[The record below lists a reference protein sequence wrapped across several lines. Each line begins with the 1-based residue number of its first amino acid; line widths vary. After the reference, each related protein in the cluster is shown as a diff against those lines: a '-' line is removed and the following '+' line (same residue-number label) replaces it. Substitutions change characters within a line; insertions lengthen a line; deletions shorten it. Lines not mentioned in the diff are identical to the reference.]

1 MYYLFII
8 GPLSYI
14 GIALIVFF
22 IISFFIKK
30 ENILAKTQRIEYQN
44 IKLEITLNILVFI
57 AGILLLYFDYNN
69 NYHVLDNKYSAEKK
83 HIEDSLALVIK
94 EKENI
99 KYDFAKIAR
108 VNYEF
113 EVRLMGIDSSEN
125 FPEASDLECYYKET
139 SVTEEKK
146 AFIDKSTGGAPGVF
160 KVLIFNVSQIADIPI
175 LRIKDRKGN
184 EWGWTSDDQIKINP
198 PQIDVELK
206 KKK

>member
-1 MYYLFII
+1 MLYLLII

-14 GIALIVFF
+14 GIALILFF

-30 ENILAKTQRIEYQN
+30 ENILAKTQRLEYQN

-57 AGILLLYFDYNN
+57 AGLLLLYFDYNN
-69 NYHVLDNKYSAEKK
+69 NYRDLRKRYDAEKK
-83 HIEDSLALVIK
+83 AIKDTLASVMK
-94 EKENI
+94 EKDYI
-99 KYDFAKIAR
+99 KANLTKIEK

-113 EVRLMGIDSSEN
+113 EVRLQPIDTSEI

-139 SVTEEKK
+139 SVTDEKK
-146 AFIDKSTGGAPGVF
+146 ALIDKPNGGAPGVF
-160 KVLIFNVSQIADIPI
+160 KILIYNVSQIADIPV

-184 EWGWTSDDQIKINP
+184 EWGWTRDEQIKINP

-206 KKK
+206 IKK